1 MRVQFITALAAL
13 ISLAS
18 CAAQG
23 DRSYVASNAIS
34 DGQQASIPFGRSQIY
49 SWQVTNDRSIY
60 IETNNR
66 QWYKADLMGPCIDL
80 PFAQHVGF
88 GFNADGSFDRF
99 STIYSRGQNC
109 PVTSLTRVAEPPS
122 GKKHIQAGGKA

>member
-1 MRVQFITALAAL
+1 MRVRYIAALAAL
-13 ISLAS
+13 ISLAG
-18 CAAQG
+18 CAAQS
-23 DRSYVASNAIS
+23 DRSHVAANTPS
-34 DGQQASIPFGRSQIY
+34 GEQASIPFGRSQIY
-49 SWQVTNDRSIY
+49 SWQVANDRSIY

-66 QWYKADLMGPCIDL
+66 QWYKADLMGHCIDL

-109 PVTSLTRVAEPPS
+109 PVTSLTQVDMPPS
-122 GKKHIQAGGKA
+122 GKKHIQAGSKA